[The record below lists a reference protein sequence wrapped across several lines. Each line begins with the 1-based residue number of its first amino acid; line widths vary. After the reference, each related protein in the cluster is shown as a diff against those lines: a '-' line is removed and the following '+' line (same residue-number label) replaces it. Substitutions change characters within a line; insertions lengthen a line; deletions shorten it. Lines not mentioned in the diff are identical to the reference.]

1 MLTRLACLIMK
12 ELQAILGNRQGRIL
26 LIMPIILQTALFP
39 FAATLEV
46 KNSTLIIY
54 NEDGG
59 AASVELVQ
67 RLSQTA
73 AFTKIIMA
81 HGENEIREAIDSQ
94 NAFLALQIPP
104 DFSRRLL
111 NRQTA
116 PVQIVIDGRRSNS
129 AQIASGYASQVVND
143 FALEQG
149 GRPLASISLR
159 NLYNPN
165 LDYKWH
171 VLPSLVAIITTIG
184 CLIVTALSVA
194 REREEGTFDQLLV
207 SPLTPVYIMVGKAV
221 PGVLV
226 AVAQGSFIVLVA
238 RFIYRVPFT
247 GSTLLLFTGM
257 TCYGL
262 ALAGIGLFISS
273 LCETQ
278 QQAFFGV
285 FSFMVPAVML
295 SGYVAPIE
303 NMPVAMQWVAHL
315 DPLSY
320 FIPILKG
327 VFLKGFGFGQ
337 AWSNLWPLLA
347 IAAWMNLAS
356 HPAQLFCILLKCPAL
371 LSVTRALKLLA
382 SCRP

>member
-1 MLTRLACLIMK
+1 MLTRLVCLIKK

-81 HGENEIREAIDSQ
+81 HGEKEIREAIDSQ
-94 NAFLALQIPP
+94 NALLALQIPP

-129 AQIASGYASQVVND
+129 AQIASGYASQVVNA

-165 LDYKWH
+165 LDFKWH

-247 GSTLLLFTGM
+247 GSTLLLFSGM
-257 TCYGL
+257 ICYGL

-278 QQAFFGV
+278 QQAFLGV

-315 DPLSY
+315 NPLSF

-337 AWSNLWPLLA
+337 AWFNLWPLS
-347 IAAWMNLAS
+347 AS
-356 HPAQLFCILLKCPAL
+356 KSPAL
-371 LSVTRALKLLA
+371 APFAVQIY
-382 SCRP
+382 